1 MVLPGKVRVTPT
13 RKLLCALSVRCFTV
27 YRVLLEVQW
36 GGGRG
41 RGWDSMTILSFQ
53 KVKSVGEKRFNKRVS
68 MVASAIKNEKNKRYI
83 T

>member
-1 MVLPGKVRVTPT
+1 MPYQSG
-13 RKLLCALSVRCFTV
+13 ALQFTGSFL
-27 YRVLLEVQW
+27 RFSGG

-41 RGWDSMTILSFQ
+41 GGWDSMTILSFQ